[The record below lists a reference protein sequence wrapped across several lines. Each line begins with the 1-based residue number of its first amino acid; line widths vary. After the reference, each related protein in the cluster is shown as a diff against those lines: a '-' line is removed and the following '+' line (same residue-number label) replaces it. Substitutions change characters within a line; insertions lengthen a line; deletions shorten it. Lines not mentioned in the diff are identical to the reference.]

1 MTDVLLK
8 RGYLGTEMTHIEDD
22 VKTLGEQAHLQAKQR
37 NLEQIFPSHPSEGTN
52 PDDASVLKFWH
63 LNLWEKFLFKQ
74 PRAWYFVMVSL
85 ANQYKS
91 QMLQGSTK
99 AFGACLHRAFQL
111 SVVRQ

>member
-52 PDDASVLKFWH
+52 PDDTSVLNSGILICGKNFCLSSPGH
-63 LNLWEKFLFKQ
+63 GTLLWY
-74 PRAWYFVMVSL
+74 P
-85 ANQYKS
+85 
-91 QMLQGSTK
+91 
-99 AFGACLHRAFQL
+99 
-111 SVVRQ
+111 